1 MKLLVTGYA
10 RHGKDT
16 VCGILHEEY
25 GLRFIS
31 SSLFCAERAVR
42 AYLAERGITYATA
55 EECYADRVNHRAH
68 WFDAISAY
76 NSPDRARVTR
86 EMFVDHDIYCGLRNR
101 EEFDALKAENIIDAS
116 IWVDRS
122 KHCPPEP
129 ETSMQLRPE
138 DCEYVLDN
146 NGDFAALGRR
156 TTDLYR
162 RIQADRGIA
171 PELSASSFAW
181 LVKNGLAGEPT

>member
-116 IWVDRS
+116 IWVDRLQ
-122 KHCPPEP
+122 HCPPEP
-129 ETSMQLRPE
+129 LSSMEIRPE
-138 DCEYVLDN
+138 DCGYVLDN
-146 NGDFAALGRR
+146 NGGLDALREGVKR
-156 TTDLYR
+156 LYVQ
-162 RIQADRGIA
+162 IET
-171 PELSASSFAW
+171 ELATS
-181 LVKNGLAGEPT
+181 LPGLGLK